1 MTVAAPLLT
10 RRAVL
15 QVAMESTYRTEASVG
30 ANDALYVEEPDY
42 AVDVNLLERN
52 FARDDISPLA
62 NIVGRRTA
70 SLKFT
75 TELKGNGAQNSGVA
89 ADAPLIA
96 RLFRASGYSLTAFDD
111 VDTTDGVPDRPAHPQ
126 TSPGRLTLTGAATT
140 DLIGYF
146 LEVTTGGASG
156 TAHDHRHLGHAR
168 RRLCCRRRDHGHG
181 VQRRH
186 QGPRPDPRLHR
197 QPRRSARSG
206 WSGCSRRV
214 SASIRSPTISRA

>member
-75 TELKGNGAQNSGVA
+75 TELKGNGAQHSGVA
-89 ADAPLIA
+89 GDAPLIA

-111 VDTTDGVPDRPAHPQ
+111 VGHDRRCSRSATIRR
-126 TSPGRLTLTGAATT
+126 TSPGRLT
-140 DLIGYF
+140 
-146 LEVTTGGASG
+146 
-156 TAHDHRHLGHAR
+156 
-168 RRLCCRRRDHGHG
+168 
-181 VQRRH
+181 
-186 QGPRPDPRLHR
+186 
-197 QPRRSARSG
+197 
-206 WSGCSRRV
+206 
-214 SASIRSPTISRA
+214 